1 MGSGK
6 TKHLFVCRGCGYQ
19 APKWLGRCPDCG
31 SWNSL
36 VEETE
41 IETEGRPGGRRSSMG
56 RPEPITSLS
65 LESEMRYVAGIPEF
79 DRTLGGGVVPG
90 SVTLIGGEP
99 GIGKSTLILQ
109 ILAKLTEGGRS
120 ALYFSGEESA
130 KQIGLRAERIGIRA
144 DRLFVLTGTCI
155 DELLKQMEE
164 LKPAL
169 LAVDSIQT
177 VYSQEMGAAPGSVGQ
192 VREAALRLMD
202 LAKGSG
208 IPVFLIGHVTKEGA
222 IAGPKVLEHLVD
234 TVLYFEGDRG
244 HLYRI
249 LRAVKNRYGPCN
261 EIGVF
266 EMKDAG
272 LCEVG
277 NPSRIFLEERPEN
290 TSGSVVFPCL
300 EGTRPLLVEIQALV
314 GPSSFGTARRT
325 ASGMDQHRI
334 ALLVAVLEKRLGMQL
349 AEQDIFV
356 NIAGG
361 LRVDEPAAD
370 LGLVSALMSSFLD
383 RPVPQD
389 WVFFGEV
396 GLAGEVRGVNHPD
409 LRIREARKLG
419 FSRCCL
425 SRSRL
430 EGLQAVEGM
439 QLTGVRSI
447 QELFDALFG

>member
-1 MGSGK
+1 MGAGK
-6 TKHLFVCRGCGYQ
+6 TKHLFVCRSCGYQ

-41 IETEGRPGGRRSSMG
+41 AEGRSGGRRSSMG
-56 RPEPITSLS
+56 RPEPIGSIS
-65 LESEMRYVAGIPEF
+65 LERDMRYVTGIAEF

-90 SVTLIGGEP
+90 SVILIGGEP

-109 ILAKLTEGGRS
+109 ILARLAEAGLTT
-120 ALYFSGEESA
+120 LYFSGEESA
-130 KQIGLRAERIGIRA
+130 QQIRLRADRLGIRA
-144 DRLFVLTGTCI
+144 DRLFVLTGTCM
-155 DELLKQMEE
+155 DELLDRVGE

-177 VYSQEMGAAPGSVGQ
+177 VYSQDLGAAPGSVGQ
-192 VREAALRLMD
+192 VRDAAVRLMD

-314 GPSSFGTARRT
+314 GPSSFGVARRT

-356 NIAGG
+356 NVAGG

-396 GLAGEVRGVNHPD
+396 GLAGEVRGVNQPD

-419 FSRCCL
+419 FGRCCL
-425 SRSRL
+425 SRSNL
-430 EGLQAVEGM
+430 EGPQPVEDM
-439 QLTGVRSI
+439 LLTGVRSI
-447 QELFDALFG
+447 QELFDVLFG